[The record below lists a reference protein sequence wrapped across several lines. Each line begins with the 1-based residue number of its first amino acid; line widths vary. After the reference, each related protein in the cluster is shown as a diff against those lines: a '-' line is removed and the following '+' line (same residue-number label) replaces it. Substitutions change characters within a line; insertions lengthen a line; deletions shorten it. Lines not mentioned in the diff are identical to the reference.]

1 MTDTK
6 QLPNKSWV
14 ERIVNVFTNDPTN
27 KKDLLSLL
35 NDAVARKLIAPH
47 SLGMIEGVLEV
58 QELKVKDI
66 SIPRTQMITVDINNT
81 LADVIKIVIKSGHS
95 RFPVI
100 GANKDE
106 ILGLILAKDLLQ
118 YSNPNSKNTT
128 TIKDLLRPAIFI
140 PESKRLDTLLQD
152 FQLTHNHMAIVVNEY
167 GGIIGLITIEDVIE
181 QIVGN
186 IEDEHDAEDSL
197 LIHPREDSSYTVK
210 AFTPIKDFNKYFNTH
225 LLYKEIDTIGGFI
238 TRNLGRVPKRG
249 ETITIDKLQFKIL
262 KAEHRKIDLLKLKFI
277 E

>member
-118 YSNPNSKNTT
+118 YSNPNSNNTT

-210 AFTPIKDFNKYFNTH
+210 AFTPIKDFNKYFNTQ
-225 LLYKEIDTIGGFI
+225 LVDKEIDTIGGFI
-238 TRNLGRVPKRG
+238 SRNLGRVPKRG
-249 ETITIDKLQFKIL
+249 EIITIDKLQFKIL
-262 KAEHRKIDLLKLKFI
+262 KAEHRKIDLLKVKFI